1 MKSRVYFYLLL
12 IIISITSCSIDNY
25 DMPNATLSGRV
36 LDNVT
41 NEMVQ
46 NGGVNSGTII
56 QLFEGKYKQPI
67 LSYSYPDGH
76 FTNEALFAGNYKL
89 FAVGAFKL
97 VGDTMRI
104 TINKDTE
111 VDIKV
116 LPNVRLKATLQSFV
130 GTTATVKV
138 EYSKVHSDQ
147 VLNQLAVVWSTID
160 YPNLY
165 TFSGGG
171 QKTETVTSQNLTEG
185 EMIFTITGL
194 TAGKK
199 YYFRAAGRTNAPG
212 NYYNYSATVVSQ

>member
-12 IIISITSCSIDNY
+12 IIISITRCSIDNY